1 MVAMHIGRASKG
13 RTGAPAESERQACGL
28 KGPDIKKEIDME
40 VVSQQ
45 SDWQIVRK

>member
-1 MVAMHIGRASKG
+1 MHIGRASKG
-13 RTGAPAESERQACGL
+13 GQWHQQSLRGRPVAT

-45 SDWQIVRK
+45 SD